1 MITYE
6 CPFSEIQEAAY
17 KLLTDVIE
25 GYDIFDDST
34 PIPELENRF
43 QDLGDTRFVLIR
55 DVAGY
60 PSITKHDTLIWDVTV
75 QFIAMSSYKGKK
87 YLNEMVNDICV
98 ALTNCKLPFKE
109 ESNFV
114 ALTSGIDSVTISSQS
129 SNNSFTWH
137 AAYVDATFKVESVK
151 Y

>member
-17 KLLTDVIE
+17 KLLKDVIE
-25 GYDIFDDST
+25 GYEIFDDST

-43 QDLGDTRFVLIR
+43 TDLGDTRFALIR

-60 PSITKHDTLIWDVTV
+60 PSTTKSDTLIWEVTV

-87 YLNEMVNDICV
+87 FLNEMVNDICT
-98 ALTNCKLPFKE
+98 ALTLCKLPFKE
-109 ESNFV
+109 GSKFR
-114 ALTSGIDSVTISSQS
+114 ALDSKIESVTMSSQS

-137 AAYVDATFKVESVK
+137 AAYIDATFKVESVK

>member
-1 MITYE
+1 MIKYE

-17 KLLTDVIE
+17 KLLKDVIE

-43 QDLGDTRFVLIR
+43 KNLGDTRFVLIR
-55 DVAGY
+55 DIAGY
-60 PSITKHDTLIWDVTV
+60 PSVTKYDTLIWDVTV
-75 QFIAMSSYKGKK
+75 QFIAMSSYKGKL
-87 YLNEMVNDICV
+87 YLNEMVNDLCV
-98 ALTNCKLPFKE
+98 SLTSCKLPFKE
-109 ESNFV
+109 NSRFV
-114 ALTSGIDSVTISSQS
+114 HLTSGIDSVTISSQL
-129 SNNSFTWH
+129 SNNNFTWH